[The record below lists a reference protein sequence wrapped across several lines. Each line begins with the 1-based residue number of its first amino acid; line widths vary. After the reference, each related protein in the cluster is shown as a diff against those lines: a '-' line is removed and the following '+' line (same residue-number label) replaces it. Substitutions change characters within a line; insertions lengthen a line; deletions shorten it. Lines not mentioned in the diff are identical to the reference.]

1 MEAANIESITVDQ
14 ESTKNV
20 MVGRV
25 RISGTDYKITAWHSG
40 NEWVVADCEAYQHFP
55 HIEDM
60 IESQIYDYLEGED
73 VRLGDLRE
81 EDILADLKCVDAK
94 ARKTVNSGATRGDGD
109 IHTSQFCIEV
119 KDRPK
124 AKNFNIARQD
134 MEKLKRAT
142 LNSGNSFGALIMAIP
157 SETNPHDTN
166 MVAVIDYNDFLVMME
181 GLLNP

>member
-1 MEAANIESITVDQ
+1 MEAANIEFITVDRG
-14 ESTKNV
+14 STKNV

-25 RISGTDYKITAWHSG
+25 RISGTDYRITAWHSG
-40 NEWVVADCEAYQHFP
+40 NEWVIADCEAYQHFP

-60 IESQIYDYLEGED
+60 IESQIYDYLEAED
-73 VRLGDLRE
+73 MRLGDVRE
-81 EDILADLKCVDAK
+81 EDILSDLHTIDPK
-94 ARKTVNSGATRGDGD
+94 ARKTINSGATRGDGD

-124 AKNFNIARQD
+124 AKNFNIARSD

-142 LNSGNSFGALIMAIP
+142 QNSGNSFGALIMSIT
-157 SETNPHDTN
+157 SEKNPHDTDT
-166 MVAVIDYNDFLVMME
+166 VAVISYDDFLTMME